1 MPEALLAEDFKSYK
15 TLKQESAPQETTK
28 EILAKSM
35 EEKQST
41 KFPRAMPLSSIGQKM
56 RSTEAS

>member
-1 MPEALLAEDFKSYK
+1 MPEASLAEDFKSCK

-41 KFPRAMPLSSIGQKM
+41 KFPRVGHQVTLFKK
-56 RSTEAS
+56 R

>member
-1 MPEALLAEDFKSYK
+1 MPEALLVEDFKSYK
-15 TLKQESAPQETTK
+15 TLKQESTPQETSK

-41 KFPRAMPLSSIGQKM
+41 KFPRARSS
-56 RSTEAS
+56 SNLV